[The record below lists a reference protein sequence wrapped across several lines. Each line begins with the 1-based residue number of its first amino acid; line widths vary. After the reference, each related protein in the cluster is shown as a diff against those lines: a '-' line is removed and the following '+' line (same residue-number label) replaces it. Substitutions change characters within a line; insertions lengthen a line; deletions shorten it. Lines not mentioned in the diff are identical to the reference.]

1 VGNERDGGEERWEEG
16 RDKEE
21 GDEWE
26 VEGMREK
33 RDGRRGGTRR
43 RGINEKWKEKG

>member
-1 VGNERDGGEERWEEG
+1 MGNGRDEGEERWEEG
-16 RDKEE
+16 WDKEE

-26 VEGMREK
+26 MKGMGEK

-43 RGINEKWKEKG
+43 RGMNGKWKG